1 MMCRIHKRRTTC
13 RLLHREVVMSWLK
26 ALRSVIVD
34 DHDDVDLGCGG

>member
-1 MMCRIHKRRTTC
+1 
-13 RLLHREVVMSWLK
+13 MSWLK